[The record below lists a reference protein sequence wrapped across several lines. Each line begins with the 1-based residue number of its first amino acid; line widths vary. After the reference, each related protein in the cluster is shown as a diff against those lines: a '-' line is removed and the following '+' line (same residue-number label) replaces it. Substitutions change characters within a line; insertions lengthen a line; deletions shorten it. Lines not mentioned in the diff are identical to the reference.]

1 MSTNERMINIPNIL
15 FDLMPDMKE
24 AELRCVIA
32 IVQWTEMTISELVEK
47 TGMTRQGV
55 INGVEAGCLNGS
67 LSKAPGMP
75 PVHAKAIVS
84 GKHPQKYP
92 SLGKIKRCA
101 WCKGDTLILHAHH
114 YPITRENGGTETVN
128 ICANCHA
135 EYHALTYEHYRLGP
149 AIEGTE
155 L

>member
-1 MSTNERMINIPNIL
+1 MSNNYMINIPNVL
-15 FDLMPDMKE
+15 FDLMPEMKE

-32 IVQWTEMTISELVEK
+32 IVQWKELTVSELVEK
-47 TGMTRQGV
+47 TGMSRQGV
-55 INGVEAGCLNGS
+55 TIGIEAGCLNET
-67 LSKAPGMP
+67 LKKAPGMSP
-75 PVHAKAIVS
+75 SDAKAFVS
-84 GKHPQKYP
+84 SKHPQKYP

-114 YPITRENGGTETVN
+114 YPITREDGGTETVN